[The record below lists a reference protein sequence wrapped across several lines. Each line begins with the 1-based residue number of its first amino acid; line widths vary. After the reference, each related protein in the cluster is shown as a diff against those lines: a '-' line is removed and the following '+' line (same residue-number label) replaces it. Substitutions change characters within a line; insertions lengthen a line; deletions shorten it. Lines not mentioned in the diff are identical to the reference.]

1 MATLALVCQRLQEE
15 RKEVC
20 DKLRPS
26 LRILAEELWTLL
38 ATRPLSEWVF
48 STSIRNCMVTKLD
61 ATVKV
66 DAIVK
71 RVLACA
77 STGVLYD
84 IVATEL
90 CHLFNDRFNPNMGS
104 VAAFSD
110 AYPAKITI
118 KMEVQLY

>member
-61 ATVKV
+61 AT
-66 DAIVK
+66 A
-71 RVLACA
+71 
-77 STGVLYD
+77 
-84 IVATEL
+84 
-90 CHLFNDRFNPNMGS
+90 
-104 VAAFSD
+104 
-110 AYPAKITI
+110 
-118 KMEVQLY
+118 Q